1 MGSFNRGIHG
11 GFSGKVGNV
20 VGAHWR
26 GIDYMRSLPRVNKG
40 RPVTEEQ
47 LMHRVRFAAAV
58 VFAKPIS
65 YVFNVGYGKLAK
77 QRLTG
82 YNLAVRQ
89 IYKEAII
96 GEQPDVSVDPA
107 LVRISAGDLVRPL
120 NPAVE
125 ALPGQ
130 VLRVSWINSTQERK
144 KMDHSD
150 LAIVVAYNA
159 AKAEYQYDIG
169 SAKRLDGELLLELPD
184 YFAGDEVHVYLG
196 MVSKTGGIAC
206 NSLYLGTVTVAAGEP
221 EPGP

>member
-1 MGSFNRGIHG
+1 
-11 GFSGKVGNV
+11 

-77 QRLTG
+77 QKLTG

-96 GEQPDVSVDPA
+96 GEHPDVSVDPA
-107 LVRISAGDLVRPL
+107 LVRISEGDLVRPR

-130 VLRVSWINSTQERK
+130 VLRLSWVDHTRPGIK
-144 KMDHSD
+144 ADHSD
-150 LAIVVAYNA
+150 RVIAVAYNP
-159 AKAEYQYDIG
+159 AKAEYQYDT
-169 SAKRLDGELLLELPD
+169 ATAERLDEELLLELPD

-196 MVSKTGGIAC
+196 MVGKTGGNAC
-206 NSLYLGTVTVAAGEP
+206 NSLYLGTVTVAADAEP
-221 EPGP
+221 EP